1 MLTLPEPLRAMASFA
16 QFIVWEAVWNA
27 EKEKYEKIP
36 LSPHTLQRF
45 PKEANWQ
52 QDPTAWATFDQ
63 ALDAAKV
70 SGHNVGFLFTE
81 EDPFFFVDVDG
92 ALGSDG
98 QWSAFANELCYAFN
112 GCAVEVSQSGT
123 GLHIFGVGTAPANH
137 RCRDDKLGLEFYT
150 SGRFVAL
157 TGTNAIGD
165 SGTNAQSGIDFLLSK
180 YLPPRS
186 ASESMEWT
194 TEPVAEWNGPADD
207 DELIKKM
214 LNAKPSANAA
224 FGGKAP
230 LPVLWAGDADQL
242 AQFYPSKTGDVF
254 DRSAADAA
262 LCQHLAFWTGK
273 NCERIQRL
281 FERSGLVRDKWH
293 DRQEY
298 REDTITTGAAWC
310 TSVLKSPK
318 KDKVIDENFV
328 ATVPQ
333 EIPEGVIREGYQFLG
348 LPQQLDYF
356 KDCVYVSSLHS
367 IKIPN
372 GELRT
377 PDKFKAT
384 YGGYWFSMDSIGDK
398 LSKNAWEVFTESQ
411 GVRFPRADMTCFRP
425 ELPPNTIVM
434 EDGRSL
440 VNTYIPIET
449 PRYKGDATPFLV
461 HLAKLVPDLEDR
473 EYLLSY
479 MAGCVQMTGVKFR
492 WCPFI
497 QGVPGN
503 GKSTLSKIVARAV
516 GRRYTHSPSAN
527 DLSNKFN
534 VWIEGKLFIFV
545 EDIYIADRH
554 EVLETLKPLITEEI
568 VEVQPKAGDKYMTD
582 NRANFILNSNH
593 KDGIR
598 KTADDRRYA
607 PFYTAQQNRPDLL
620 RDGMTPEYFQNLRE
634 WLDNGG
640 YAIAAEY
647 LASYT
652 ILDKYNPAKMSEA
665 PITGSTSEAIN
676 TGMGGI
682 EQEVLEAIGQGRV
695 GFMGGWV
702 SSVALDALIEH
713 RGGGRRMAAN
723 KRKELM
729 HSLGYVLHPNLQDGR
744 TGSMVAIDG
753 GKKPRL
759 YIRNDHMAKALQ
771 TNAAIVE
778 AYVKAQEAGG
788 DAAVAAGVFKHG

>member
-36 LSPHTLQRF
+36 LNPHTLQRF
-45 PKEANWQ
+45 PKEGNWQ
-52 QDPTAWATFDQ
+52 QDPSQWATFDQ

-70 SGHNVGFLFTE
+70 SGHSVGFLFTE
-81 EDPFFFVDVDG
+81 HDPFFFVDIDK
-92 ALGSDG
+92 ALQPDG
-98 QWSAFANELCYAFN
+98 QWSPFANELCYAFA
-112 GCAVEVSQSGT
+112 GCAIEISQSGT
-123 GLHIFGVGTAPANH
+123 GLHIFGVGTAPEKH
-137 RCRDDKLGLEFYT
+137 RCRDDKIGLEFYT

-157 TGTNAIGD
+157 TGVGMVGD
-165 SGTNAQSGIDFLLSK
+165 SGTSGQPGVDFLLAK
-180 YLPPRS
+180 YLPPR
-186 ASESMEWT
+186 AAGEIAEWT
-194 TEPVAEWNGPADD
+194 DVPVEEWNGPTDD

-214 LNAKPSANAA
+214 LAAKPSVGAA
-224 FGGKAP
+224 FGTKAP

-242 AQFYPSKTGDVF
+242 AHFFPSVTGDAF
-254 DRSAADAA
+254 NRSSADAA

-273 NCERIQRL
+273 DCGRIKRL
-281 FERSGLVRDKWH
+281 FERSGLVRDKWF
-293 DRQEY
+293 DREGY
-298 REDTITTGAAWC
+298 HEDTILKGVSWC
-310 TSVLKSPK
+310 GGVLKSPK
-318 KDKVIDENFV
+318 KDKVIDENYV
-328 ATVPQ
+328 AVAPQ
-333 EIPEGVIREGYQFLG
+333 QMPEGIIREGYQFLG
-348 LPQQLDYF
+348 LTQQLDYF
-356 KDCVYVSSLHS
+356 KDCVYVSSLHV

-372 GELRT
+372 GDRLT

-411 GVRFPRADMTCFRP
+411 GVTFPRADSVCFRP
-425 ELPPNTIVM
+425 ELPPNTIVS
-434 EDGRSL
+434 EDGRKL
-440 VNTYIPIET
+440 VNTYVPIET
-449 PRYKGDATPFLV
+449 PRTKGDPTPFLV
-461 HLAKLVPDLEDR
+461 HLSKLVPEAEDR
-473 EYLLSY
+473 EYLISY
-479 MAGCVQMTGVKFR
+479 MAACVQMKGVKFR

-516 GRRYTHSPSAN
+516 GRRYTHSPSAQ
-527 DLSNKFN
+527 DLANKFN

-545 EDIYIADRH
+545 EDIYIADRQ
-554 EVLETLKPLITEEI
+554 EVLETLKPLITEEV

-620 RDGMTPEYFQNLRE
+620 RDGMTPEYFQRLRE

-640 YAIAAEY
+640 YAIAADY
-647 LASYT
+647 LESYP
-652 ILDKYNPAKMSEA
+652 ILDRYNPAKMSEA
-665 PITGSTSEAIN
+665 PLTGSTSEAIS
-676 TGMGGI
+676 TGMGGV
-682 EQEVLEAIGQGRV
+682 EQEVLEAIAQGRV

-702 SSVALDALIEH
+702 SSVALDTLIEH

-729 HSLGYVLHPNLQDGR
+729 HSLGYVLHPHLQDGR
-744 TGSMVAIDG
+744 AGSMVAIDG

-759 YIRNDHMAKALQ
+759 YVRNDHMAKALT
-771 TNAAIVE
+771 TNAAIVD

-788 DAAVAAGVFKHG
+788 DNAVAASVFKHG